1 MKLIKIK
8 QDYYIVID
16 ADATKVRPNDFVYSS
31 VTNKIVRFTDP
42 RYFSEGTFWKAT
54 HSTNID
60 WNELYYIPLLEIK
73 ELIGEVDV
81 EKKAREEILY
91 NDQKREWWK
100 QGYVK
105 ALEDNKDKKYT
116 EEQLIWAIQE
126 AYGDGKNYEFDNNE
140 IDETVESI
148 KKFLQSKTEWEVQ
161 FDENGKLKLK

>member
-8 QDYYIVID
+8 QDYYVV
-16 ADATKVRPNDFVYSS
+16 ADETNINVGDCITDKYKVWKWNDDCSLLGRK
-31 VTNKIVRFTDP
+31 KI
-42 RYFSEGTFWKAT
+42 T
-54 HSTNID
+54 HSTNVSIED
-60 WNELYYIPLLEIK
+60 YWNVIEISLSEVK
-73 ELIGEVDV
+73 QLIGEVDV
-81 EKKAREEILY
+81 EKKATEEILY

-116 EEQLIWAIQE
+116 EEQIIWAIQE

-140 IDETVESI
+140 IDETIESI
-148 KKFLQSKTEWEVQ
+148 KKFLQSKTEWDVQ